1 MYEPALPP
9 QNNLLLT
16 STPAISKVNCNS
28 PPPLLGHGCTGQPW
42 VPHVATQKRTEL
54 DRHMSIELSPCKTK
68 KHYKPKNKQKKHQNK
83 NRKLHKNHKQKQKT
97 STAGGQLISSWT
109 IGNEMITLYHL
120 RDWYDNVK
128 QEKQT
133 AKCHTTIFFSVQ
145 RLHSFRQV
153 V

>member
-1 MYEPALPP
+1 MYEPAPPPKTIFFSLLPP
-9 QNNLLLT
+9 LSAKWIVIHPHLCWVTGVQANHEYLMLRHKRELNWIDT
-16 STPAISKVNCNS
+16 C
-28 PPPLLGHGCTGQPW
+28 PLSCHHARQ
-42 VPHVATQKRTEL
+42 
-54 DRHMSIELSPCKTK
+54 K

-145 RLHSFRQV
+145 RLHSFCQV